1 MANISALVVD
11 CDWVCDCVV
20 GKVESFGIATT
31 LESAGDYVL
40 YVLETHAWSP
50 PREWMRTLQLCSKLL
65 FCDIEK
71 FESEELYLMTTSL
84 LRDIMTCV
92 EVIDI
97 RQIEHDGVVFTLTGS
112 FEL

>member
-1 MANISALVVD
+1 MADVSALVVD

-31 LESAGDYVL
+31 LDAAGDYVL

-50 PREWMRTLQLCSKLL
+50 PREWLRTIQLCSKLL
-65 FCDIEK
+65 FCDMEK
-71 FESEELYLMTTSL
+71 VEGEELYVMTAQL
-84 LRDIMTCV
+84 LRQVMSCV

-97 RQIEHDGVVFTLTGS
+97 RQIEHDGVVFTLTGR